1 MGKLDGK
8 VAVITGGNSGIG
20 LATAQLFHEEG
31 ATVVITG
38 RNQAKLKT
46 AVSLIGERAVGVRSD
61 TAVLQDI
68 EDLFASV
75 ADQFGKIDVLFLNA
89 GVARFAPVPVVTEEF
104 FDQIFDINVKGL
116 YFTVQKA
123 LPLLNPHASI
133 ILTTSVANQKGSAT
147 MSVYA
152 ASKAAVRSFARTLSA
167 ELLEQGIRVN
177 ALSPGPIETPIFD
190 TLGLPSEAVDG
201 IKESFTA
208 GVPMKRLGSSQEVA
222 RAALFLASSDSSYVL
237 GSELMVDGGMTQ
249 L

>member
-38 RNQAKLKT
+38 RDEAKLKT
-46 AVSLIGERAVGVRSD
+46 AVSTIGERAVGVKSD

-89 GVARFAPVPVVTEEF
+89 GVARFAPVPAVTEEF

-116 YFTVQKA
+116 YFAVQKA

-167 ELLEQGIRVN
+167 ELVEQGIRVN

-190 TLGLPSEAVDG
+190 RLGLPQEAVDG
-201 IKESFTA
+201 VKEGFTA
-208 GVPMKRLGSSQEVA
+208 SVPMKRLGSSDEVA
-222 RAALFLASSDSSYVL
+222 RAALFLASRDSSYVL
-237 GSELMVDGGMTQ
+237 GSELMVDGGMSQ